1 MDCLGAKIGQKSY
14 NLFILFRK
22 LCSGIVQKTNSISLF
37 MWGSYYLLWVFLG
50 YCDLNCIRGNLAR
63 QEFLVAGLDIRFPA
77 QLSWLH
83 MTWSHVSMYIYL
95 VVSGNDISHIMC
107 HQRGELLGFR
117 YLFLLVC
124 LSNVLRQWY
133 TVSHNVPSK
142 EPSNGKF
149 YISSCLG

>member
-83 MTWSHVSMYIYL
+83 MTGSHVSMYIYIYI
-95 VVSGNDISHIMC
+95 SG
-107 HQRGELLGFR
+107 GF
-117 YLFLLVC
+117 
-124 LSNVLRQWY
+124 RQWY
-133 TVSHNVPSK
+133 IPHNVPSK
-142 EPSNGKF
+142 EVS
-149 YISSCLG
+149 YWDVIICSCSCVYLMF